1 MRGVII
7 CGEVGGRK
15 RNSEFPVAV
24 FSDHDNHLSGFAV
37 LQEVEAIPVLIS
49 ALGNY
54 ILNPDAL
61 VPSVP
66 QTSSG

>member
-1 MRGVII
+1 M
-7 CGEVGGRK
+7 
-15 RNSEFPVAV
+15 
-24 FSDHDNHLSGFAV
+24 SGKGV
-37 LQEVEAIPVLIS
+37 LQEVEAIPVLIC

-54 ILNPDAL
+54 ILNPEAL

>member
-1 MRGVII
+1 MM
-7 CGEVGGRK
+7 
-15 RNSEFPVAV
+15 EFEFLDADSRIASH
-24 FSDHDNHLSGFAV
+24 FSGMGV

-49 ALGNY
+49 ALGND
-54 ILNPDAL
+54 ILNLEAL